1 MIVLSSIL
9 FTIKVLTKEYY
20 GLQTS
25 MEKRVVELESAL
37 ADKNAK
43 LEAYEKLEQ
52 DLDSVVMQAAEGEP
66 AYLLMEILDFLPSH
80 VIENTT
86 EH

>member
-1 MIVLSSIL
+1 MFCELTFCKSVLVSVIL
-9 FTIKVLTKEYY
+9 FTKVLTKEYY

-52 DLDSVVMQAAEGEP
+52 DLDSVVMQAAEGDS
-66 AYLLMEILDFLPSH
+66 YSH
-80 VIENTT
+80 
-86 EH
+86 